1 MLMAWIGQFGYKE
14 DDIVML
20 TDDQNDPRAIPTK
33 ENIVS
38 CSLGFM
44 GLLMFAIAILSCTS
58 PLHSLT
64 ELFTF
69 VDIVSRDA
77 VARERRAAER
87 FVVLPLYVLF
97 FFTLPT
103 SHSPPIPLRSL
114 SPPLMDTLHRVDW
127 TCTNGL
133 VWIFFCWCGRGG
145 WLLFCCD
152 NARIDSGHGGQT
164 KDLDG
169 DEADGYDEGAFFAA
183 VSAFLLL
190 SLPRGFADAVV
201 LNGYMVVVFV

>member
-1 MLMAWIGQFGYKE
+1 MAWIGQFGYKE

-38 CSLGFM
+38 SSSGLCSLIP
-44 GLLMFAIAILSCTS
+44 AIATIFLLYTP
-58 PLHSLT
+58 PLHVLT

-87 FVVLPLYVLF
+87 FVVFPLYVRRPLLF
-97 FFTLPT
+97 Q
-103 SHSPPIPLRSL
+103 HSLFSLHLL
-114 SPPLMDTLHRVDW
+114 SPSLPLMDPLNCVDR
-127 TCTNGL
+127 TCTDGL
-133 VWIFFCWCGRGG
+133 V
-145 WLLFCCD
+145 
-152 NARIDSGHGGQT
+152 RIVFLGLRNITRVDSGHGGQT

-169 DEADGYDEGAFFAA
+169 DEADGYDEGALFAA
-183 VSAFLLL
+183 ASAFLLHIC
-190 SLPRGFADAVV
+190 LPV
-201 LNGYMVVVFV
+201 LHTASC